1 MAAEKMSEVRHS
13 ILTRCST
20 RSFTAEPV
28 PDELLMQLIDAGLA
42 APWAYHDHARHLC
55 AISGH
60 ENVQILARVFSEVLG
75 RPEYNMYRPAAATL
89 ACTERG
95 NDNQKLEVGC
105 MLENIFLQA
114 RGLGLGACWINQA
127 RDICDDERVRAVLR
141 RFGVPETHIVW
152 GIAIVGYAAY
162 PEPERTHREGT
173 FNIYK

>member
-28 PDELLMQLIDAGLA
+28 PDELLTQLIDAGLA

-75 RPEYNMYRPAAATL
+75 RPGYNMYRPAAAPAPSAATTTKSWRS
-89 ACTERG
+89 A
-95 NDNQKLEVGC
+95 
-105 MLENIFLQA
+105 
-114 RGLGLGACWINQA
+114 ACW
-127 RDICDDERVRAVLR
+127 
-141 RFGVPETHIVW
+141 
-152 GIAIVGYAAY
+152 
-162 PEPERTHREGT
+162 RTSSSRPGT
-173 FNIYK
+173 WVSAPAG